1 MAAVFK
7 SVSHDVA
14 ADVLR
19 RIDWADA
26 GNILVRMED
35 RSAIGN
41 HFYRVDRVGM
51 LNKRTCREHE
61 FCGSPISAS
70 SIMGMKKLS
79 GEFGRAG
86 CVMRLPKS
94 GYFRQFHPSIFWC
107 CIGKHNIERDRD
119 EMDVSDCE
127 INGGCTNFAQ
137 CHDLLGGIEV
147 TGIRMNTHSVF
158 ACG

>member
-70 SIMGMKKLS
+70 FDHGNEEIVGRIWPSGMRDASAEEWIFPAVSPKHLLVLYWQAQH
-79 GEFGRAG
+79 RA
-86 CVMRLPKS
+86 
-94 GYFRQFHPSIFWC
+94 
-107 CIGKHNIERDRD
+107 
-119 EMDVSDCE
+119 
-127 INGGCTNFAQ
+127 
-137 CHDLLGGIEV
+137 
-147 TGIRMNTHSVF
+147 
-158 ACG
+158 